1 MPFGPV
7 GSKLPAM
14 SSFSLDDAETGPR
27 NALDLIGHEAA
38 EAAFLDAWNSKRMA
52 HAWLICGPRG
62 IGKATLAY
70 RIARFVLSGG
80 GGAGGVNLFGEP
92 ELPTSLEID
101 PRHPV
106 IRRISSGG
114 HADLKVLERT
124 WTDDK
129 KTKLKSEI
137 PVDDVRGVGGFMS
150 LTPGE
155 GGWRV
160 VIVDAADE
168 MNRSS
173 ANAILKVLEEPPR
186 NALMLLLSHSPG
198 RLLPTIRSR
207 CRRLVLRPLADDQ
220 VTLLLRRSNP
230 DLSPDDAH
238 ALARLA
244 EGSIGKAQALAA
256 QGGLELYR
264 QMVGLLAGLPRLDVP
279 ALHVFADAVAKGD
292 DAFRT
297 VTELLL
303 WWLVQAATRGAGQAA
318 SEAVAGEALL
328 QTRLIAAAGLEPWV
342 QLWEKTQSLFSRA
355 DAVNLDRKQVLLNA
369 FSSLERLCRA

>member
-1 MPFGPV
+1 
-7 GSKLPAM
+7 M
-14 SSFSLDDAETGPR
+14 SSLSLDDAETGPR

-80 GGAGGVNLFGEP
+80 GGAGGTNLFGEP

-101 PRHPV
+101 PHHPV

-230 DLSPDDAH
+230 DLSPEDAH

-279 ALHVFADAVAKGD
+279 ALHAFADGVAKGD

-318 SEAVAGEALL
+318 PEAVPGEALL
-328 QTRLIAAAGLEPWV
+328 QTRLVAAAGLEPWV

>member
-1 MPFGPV
+1 
-7 GSKLPAM
+7 M
-14 SSFSLDDAETGPR
+14 SPISLDAEETGPR
-27 NALDLIGHEAA
+27 TATDLIGHDAA
-38 EAAFLDAWNSKRMA
+38 EHAFLDAWNSGRLA

-80 GGAGGVNLFGEP
+80 GAGDGVNLFGEP
-92 ELPTSLEID
+92 EKPASLEIG
-101 PRHPV
+101 PNHPV
-106 IRRISSGG
+106 VRRIASGG
-114 HADLKVLERT
+114 HADLKVLERG

-230 DLSPDDAH
+230 DLPEADAQ

-244 EGSIGKAQALAA
+244 DGSIGKAQALAA
-256 QGGLELYR
+256 EGGLELYR
-264 QMVGLLAGLPRLDVP
+264 EMVGLLGGLPRLDIP
-279 ALHVFADAVAKGD
+279 AVHGFADKVAKGD

-297 VTELLL
+297 VTDLLL
-303 WWLVQAATRGAGQAA
+303 WWIVQATTRSAGQGGG
-318 SEAVAGEALL
+318 EAVPGEAAL
-328 QTRLIAAAGLEPWV
+328 QCRLVAAAGLEPWV
-342 QLWEKTQSLFSRA
+342 QLWEKTQTLFSRA

-369 FSSLERLCRA
+369 FSGLERLCRA